1 MREIGGQTP
10 RAGIPVL
17 KMSKTKNTHP
27 STWKWALALDGVEFA
42 FADTP
47 KKLEQFQ
54 RVFGGEIRERRVMPP
69 KKTRRR
75 SRRTGG
81 DE

>member
-1 MREIGGQTP
+1 MT
-10 RAGIPVL
+10 
-17 KMSKTKNTHP
+17 MSKTKNTHP
-27 STWKWALALDGVEFA
+27 STWKWALALDGVELA

-54 RVFGGEIRERRVMPP
+54 RAFGGEIRERVLPP
-69 KKTRRR
+69 KAKTRRR

-81 DE
+81 GAE

>member
-1 MREIGGQTP
+1 
-10 RAGIPVL
+10 
-17 KMSKTKNTHP
+17 MSKTKNTHP

-47 KKLEQFQ
+47 KKLEHFK